1 MSFELAATSEG
12 YMTHG
17 ERIAFEEVEPL
28 DFCVVG
34 SVAVT
39 RSGRPH
45 GQGRRLADLET
56 GIFRELGL
64 IGPETPMA
72 TTIHSSQ
79 LVAESVSSCRHT
91 NSPLDLI
98 ATESELIVT
107 GNGAP
112 RPKGVDWHAVQPDQ
126 FETIPFL
133 TALRDRMTQ

>member
-1 MSFELAATSEG
+1 
-12 YMTHG
+12 
-17 ERIAFEEVEPL
+17 
-28 DFCVVG
+28 
-34 SVAVT
+34 
-39 RSGRPH
+39 
-45 GQGRRLADLET
+45 
-56 GIFRELGL
+56 
-64 IGPETPMA
+64 MA

-79 LVAESVSSCRHT
+79 LVAEERVVMQAHD
-91 NSPLDLI
+91 SPLDLI